1 MSGIFITFE
10 GGDGSGKT
18 TQCEIFVNR
27 LRAEGG
33 RGAVFIREPGG
44 TRLGER
50 LREIIKYGD
59 ACPKSELFMLAASR
73 AELVNQVIVP
83 ALASGL
89 VVVSDRFCDSTI
101 AYQGYGRG
109 LDLEEVRRI
118 TEISSGGLTPDLT
131 FLVDVRP
138 EIAKRRIIERGGGSD
153 NFDRLEEEFADKVR
167 NGYLEI
173 ARENH
178 QRFCVVDGQGELGD
192 VSEKIH
198 SQWLQSKFNRLSRS
212 LTKPPLGSVDLLG
225 KGAGEVRAL

>member
-18 TQCEIFVNR
+18 TQCDIFVNR
-27 LRAEGG
+27 LRADGG
-33 RGAVFIREPGG
+33 RRVVFIREPGG

-73 AELVNQVIVP
+73 AELVNQVIAP
-83 ALASGL
+83 ALQSGL

-109 LDLEEVRRI
+109 LDLGEVRRI

-138 EIAKRRIIERGGGSD
+138 EIAKKRILERGEGSD
-153 NFDRLEEEFADKVR
+153 NFDRQEEEFAKKVR
-167 NGYLEI
+167 NGYFEL
-173 ARENH
+173 ASENH
-178 QRFCVVDGQGELGD
+178 QRFCIVDGQGDPSD
-192 VSEKIH
+192 VSERIH
-198 SQWLQSKFNRLSRS
+198 RQWLQSKFNRISRN
-212 LTKPPLGSVDLLG
+212 LPRPLLAPGDLLEEDPRV
-225 KGAGEVRAL
+225 KRVL